1 MSPTH
6 LTLGEQQHA
15 RLSLPSATLQTPPL
29 DKSRQLPR
37 SDTLPG
43 HQEKSN
49 PAMVTPAQ
57 FAELVKASDQDILLL
72 DLRVYP
78 QYSTAR
84 VRDALNLCIP
94 TTLMKRPSYT
104 VSKLAE
110 AFTNDHD
117 RQKFSRWSECTHIC
131 VYDVNSNLAKEAVL
145 PFTVLKKF
153 ASEGWTGQG
162 LVIKGGFAACVK
174 AVPSIIEKGPVNKSK
189 DSRQALSIT
198 PPAQDGLAVAG
209 GCAMPSLKSAA
220 NPFFG
225 NIRQN
230 MDLMDGVGQMPI
242 RFPAGMNENYEQ
254 FLPTWLRKAAKRNNE
269 GKMVSDAFLDLEKT
283 EQKRLQKA
291 YSGHVSYGSPVR
303 EHSSSSIQIAG
314 IERGSKNRYKDILPF
329 DHSRVKL
336 RDPQP
341 GDCDY
346 FNASYVKA
354 SLSNRRYIA
363 TQAPLPSTFNDFWGV
378 VWEQRAKVI
387 VMLTAEKD
395 GGQAKAHPYW
405 NSGEYGPLKLK
416 MLWEKQISLTRKQPA
431 VKNDELRRPS
441 LGQRRSTNPNTP
453 TEKRQLESDVVTPRS
468 SEPSIVVVRHFALS
482 HSSYPF
488 QPMREVTQ
496 LHYSQWPDLGTPA
509 EPTALV
515 ELVELVDKFVRQ
527 SQSQSGSADEA
538 PTPDMHRPIVVH
550 CSAGC
555 GRTGTF
561 CTIDSV
567 VDMLKRQ
574 RVERSRLLQQQQ
586 HSKHNI
592 PQRQPL
598 NRNQT
603 YTGPYHDSHSRH
615 RSTNSSSD
623 NDDEMDVDDSAQH
636 GKWLEKDDVDL
647 IAKTVDEFRTQ
658 RLSMVQNLRQF
669 VLCYES
675 VIYWI
680 SRTWE
685 RDGLGLE
692 LGGERRRDDD
702 RVDVRRESSGKS
714 GGGSGS
720 GREKERERE
729 REKDRHKAD
738 PKRPSLGQRDYRKSY
753 HG

>member
-1 MSPTH
+1 MI
-6 LTLGEQQHA
+6 
-15 RLSLPSATLQTPPL
+15 
-29 DKSRQLPR
+29 
-37 SDTLPG
+37 
-43 HQEKSN
+43 
-49 PAMVTPAQ
+49 TPAQ
-57 FAELVKASDQDILLL
+57 FAEMVKASTQEILLL

-78 QYSTAR
+78 QYSAAR

-94 TTLMKRPSYT
+94 TTLLKRPSYT

-117 RQKFSRWSECTHIC
+117 RQKFSRWRECTHIC
-131 VYDVNSNLAKEAVL
+131 VYDINSNVPKEAVL

-162 LVIKGGFAACVK
+162 LVIKGGFTACVK
-174 AVPSIIEKGPVNKSK
+174 TAPSMIDKGPADKSK
-189 DSRQALSIT
+189 NSRQALSIT
-198 PPAQDGLAVAG
+198 PPAQDGLAIAG
-209 GCAMPSLKSAA
+209 GCAMPTAKTAA

-230 MDLMDGVGQMPI
+230 IDLMDGVGQMPI

-291 YSGHVSYGSPVR
+291 YTGHVSYGSPTR

-314 IERGSKNRYKDILPF
+314 IERGSKNRYKDNILPF
-329 DHSRVKL
+329 DHSRVKI

-346 FNASYVKA
+346 FNASFVKA

-395 GGQAKAHPYW
+395 GGQAKAHAYW
-405 NSGEYGPLKLK
+405 NPGEYGSLKLK
-416 MLWEKQISLTRKQPA
+416 MLWEKQISLTRKPSA
-431 VKNDELRRPS
+431 AKAEDLRRPS

-453 TEKRQLESDVVTPRS
+453 TEKRQLQSDVVTQHGA
-468 SEPSIVVVRHFALS
+468 EPSIVVVRHFTLS
-482 HSSYPF
+482 HSSHPF
-488 QPMREVTQ
+488 QPIREVTQ

-527 SQSQSGSADEA
+527 SQSQSESANEA
-538 PTPDMHRPIVVH
+538 PTPDIHRPIVVH

-567 VDMLKRQ
+567 VDMIKRQ
-574 RVERSRLLQQQQ
+574 RVERSRQQQQ
-586 HSKHNI
+586 QKPKHNDH
-592 PQRQPL
+592 QRQPL
-598 NRNQT
+598 QRNQT
-603 YTGPYHDSHSRH
+603 YSGAYHDSHSRH
-615 RSTNSSSD
+615 RPKDSSSD
-623 NDDEMDVDDSAQH
+623 NDEMDVDDSAQH

-685 RDGLGLE
+685 KDGLGLE
-692 LGGERRRDDD
+692 LGGSS
-702 RVDVRRESSGKS
+702 RREEGRGERDEGGRGSAGKS
-714 GGGSGS
+714 SGGSGS
-720 GREKERERE
+720 GRESSDKKDSGREQERE

-738 PKRPSLGQRDYRKSY
+738 PKRPGLGQRDYRKSY